1 MNKSDIFELN
11 AAALQISFPT
21 QREASVA
28 MSNPKQIA
36 KTFCTT
42 REAAE
47 MLGVSLR
54 TAQLWSESGLLEA
67 WKTSGGH
74 RRIARQSI
82 ERLLSGPGSDL
93 PIQAEP
99 DILDTEPAEDARGNA
114 FSVMVVEDDP
124 VLRRLYEINLR
135 LWPMQPDV
143 LTAGDG
149 YEALVLLG
157 LKRPDMLIADLQ
169 MPGLDGFRMLR
180 TIQGAP
186 ELADMK
192 IVVVSGLDLEDIE
205 SRGSI
210 PAGIPILPKPIPFDR
225 LATIAGQVLAE
236 RNAARNQKKEA

>member
-1 MNKSDIFELN
+1 
-11 AAALQISFPT
+11 
-21 QREASVA
+21 
-28 MSNPKQIA
+28 
-36 KTFCTT
+36 
-42 REAAE
+42 

-74 RRIARQSI
+74 RRISRQSI

-93 PIQAEP
+93 PLRAEP
-99 DILDTEPAEDARGNA
+99 DSFDAESSDEFRANA
-114 FSVMVVEDDP
+114 LTVMVVEDDP
-124 VLRRLYEINLR
+124 VLRRLYEIKLR
-135 LWPMQPDV
+135 LWTMQPEV

-186 ELADMK
+186 ELAGMK
-192 IVVVSGLDLEDIE
+192 IVVVSGLEPEEIE
-205 SRGSI
+205 QRGSI
-210 PAGIPILPKPIPFDR
+210 PADIPILPKPIPFER
-225 LATIAGQVLAE
+225 LATIAGQILAE
-236 RNAARNQKKEA
+236 RNAARTQRKEN

>member
-1 MNKSDIFELN
+1 
-11 AAALQISFPT
+11 
-21 QREASVA
+21 
-28 MSNPKQIA
+28 MSRQNPIVR
-36 KTFCTT
+36 TFCTT

-74 RRIARQSI
+74 RRISRQSI

-93 PIQAEP
+93 PVRADPEF
-99 DILDTEPAEDARGNA
+99 LATESTDAPLSNA

-124 VLRRLYEINLR
+124 VLRRLYEFNLR
-135 LWPMQPDV
+135 LWPMQPEV
-143 LTAGDG
+143 LIASDG

-157 LKRPDMLIADLQ
+157 LKHPDMLIADLQ

-186 ELADMK
+186 ELAGMK
-192 IVVVSGLDLEDIE
+192 IVVVSGLDPEEIE
-205 SRGSI
+205 QRGSVA
-210 PAGIPILPKPIPFDR
+210 AGIPILPKPIPFDQ

-236 RNAARNQKKEA
+236 RNAARNQRKEA